1 MTLSKIALAM
11 CCVGLVAGAAQAQES
26 GTLKKIKDTGVISLG
41 NRESSIPFSFYDNQ
55 HNVVGYAND
64 VAMAIVAEVKK
75 ELKLPNLKVTQ
86 TPITSQNRI
95 PLVQNGTIDIECGST
110 TNNAE
115 RQKQAAFSNTFFII
129 GTRLLTKEGSGVND
143 FPDLKGKNVSTTAG
157 TTSERLLREMNQ
169 KQSMGM
175 NIISAKDHGEA
186 AITLHQ
192 GRTVAFMMDDA
203 LLAGERAKFADAKK
217 YKITGTPQSYEA
229 YGCMMRKDDPAFKKV
244 VDKAVAEYQL
254 SGQAKKDYAKW
265 FEQPIKALPGNPNMD
280 FPPSAEMLALWKS
293 PNDNADVQPA
303 K

>member
-1 MTLSKIALAM
+1 MTLSKIALAV
-11 CCVGLVAGAAQAQES
+11 CCVGLMAGAAQAQES

-41 NRESSIPFSFYDNQ
+41 NRESSIPFSFYDNN

-75 ELKLPNLKVTQ
+75 ELKLTKLDVKQ

-110 TNNAE
+110 TNNAD

-129 GTRLLTKEGSGVND
+129 GTRLLTKNSSGVKD
-143 FPDLKGKNVSTTAG
+143 FDDLKGKNVVTTAG
-157 TTSERLLREMNQ
+157 TTSERLLRQMDQ
-169 KQSMGM
+169 DKKMGM

-192 GRTVAFMMDDA
+192 GRAVAFMMDDA
-203 LLAGERAKFADAKK
+203 LLAGERAKFKDAKDYSIVGK
-217 YKITGTPQSYEA
+217 PQSYEA
-229 YGCMMRKDDPAFKKV
+229 YGCMMRKDDPQFKKV
-244 VDKAVAEYQL
+244 VDTAVANYQK
-254 SGQAKKDYAKW
+254 SGQAFTDYKKW
-265 FEQPIKALPGNPNMD
+265 FQSPIPALNGTNMD
-280 FPPSAEMLALWKS
+280 FPPSAEMAALWKA
-293 PNDNADVQPA
+293 PNDSADVTPA